1 MSVTELHALI
11 SLLEDPD
18 EGIYTTVKQELEKIG
33 EAAVPGLRKA
43 LEEDGHGAMFLD
55 RAKSLLDQ
63 LATDEIRTSF
73 ADWVESPD
81 HGLTTALLLLDQYVD
96 PASETSSLR
105 EDLQRIRQ
113 DIWLNRRRHDGFGA
127 GARGQPHLL

>member
-18 EGIYTTVKQELEKIG
+18 EGIYTTVKKELERIG
-33 EAAVPGLRKA
+33 DAAVPSLRKA
-43 LEEDGHGAMFLD
+43 LEEDGHGDMFLQ

-73 ADWVESPD
+73 ADWFDSPD
-81 HGLTTALLLLDQYVD
+81 HGLSSALLLLDQYVD
-96 PASETSSLR
+96 PASDAEGLR

-113 DIWLNRRRHDGFGA
+113 DIWLELRSQGPMA
-127 GARGQPHLL
+127 